1 MATMNY
7 LWIYMKNEILNKL
20 ISIPAYIAVHVFIS
34 LGLLINNCN
43 VFSQIDTGRVH
54 IITGGKNI
62 ASRTSE
68 YEKIIGYD
76 ETGFY
81 VLRKEFRFVLE
92 HYDNDL
98 NLTKKAYP
106 KLFQGLTT
114 FELEYAIL
122 FHGELYLFTSTQY
135 FKKKV
140 LYVETVNK
148 ITMEQNGDRRVFAEF
163 PNFSGNWADFYFVL
177 SKRQQKLMV
186 CGQILAFW
194 KKSVIQE
201 IYVLDRELK
210 TDWHTKKTLLFDN
223 RIPSEMKFHLDD
235 GGNVYLLGQT
245 YQVGLF
251 NFDLDQKNQFVIIS
265 YTNKGTSINKYYIK
279 LTGKFIRELL
289 METGND
295 NNLFCAGLYSERA
308 RYGVSGVVCFT
319 VDNSINQ
326 ITGQNFVYLDPG
338 ESRNILMPAEESKR
352 ILVSHKANYLEVRK
366 NGNFILGAEQQI
378 DQSYDNFNEILLFC
392 FRPNGT
398 LAWRQTIYK
407 KQTYND
413 PDEYN
418 YCSYALFAPLDENRI
433 EILYNDNAKNYIG
446 EKNTRLKTF
455 HTSTKSYLVQVEVN
469 EYGQSGIHIIKS
481 RHRRDPTPY
490 VLGFY
495 DTRKNAIIILNKKH
509 IKYSF
514 SILKFKL

>member
-1 MATMNY
+1 MRISGY
-7 LWIYMKNEILNKL
+7 LG
-20 ISIPAYIAVHVFIS
+20 VHVFVVI
-34 LGLLINNCN
+34 GLLFIAGNI
-43 VFSQIDTGRVH
+43 FSQIDTGRVR
-54 IITGGKNI
+54 IINGDKHI

-68 YEKIIGYD
+68 FEKIIGYD

-81 VLRKEFRFVLE
+81 VLRKEFRYVLE

-98 NLTKKAYP
+98 NLTKAVYP
-106 KLFQGLTT
+106 KLYQGLTT

-140 LYVETVNK
+140 LYVETINK
-148 ITMEQNGDRRVFAEF
+148 STLEQNDDRYVFAEF
-163 PNFSGNWADFYFVL
+163 PNFSGNWADFHFVL

-194 KKSVIQE
+194 KRSIIQE
-201 IYVLDRELK
+201 IFVLDSELK
-210 TDWHTKKTLLFDN
+210 TDWHIRKTLFFDH
-223 RIPSEMKFHLDD
+223 RLPSERKFHLDD
-235 GGNVYLLGQT
+235 SGNVYLLGQT

-251 NFDLDQKNQFVIIS
+251 NFELDQKNQFVIIS
-265 YTNKGTSINKYYIK
+265 YTGKGTSINKYYIK
-279 LTGKFIRELL
+279 LSGKFIRELL

-308 RYGVSGVVCFT
+308 RHGVSGVVCFT
-319 VDNSINQ
+319 VDNSIRK
-326 ITGQNFVYLDPG
+326 ITGQNFVHLDPEAG
-338 ESRNILMPAEESKR
+338 TNILIPDEESRQ

-366 NGNFILGAEQQI
+366 NGDFILGAEQQI
-378 DQSYDNFNEILLFC
+378 DQNYDNFNEILLFC

-446 EKNTRLKTF
+446 KEYKRLKTF

-469 EYGQSGIHIIKS
+469 EYGHAGTHIIKS
-481 RHRRDPTPY
+481 RRRRDPVPY

-495 DTRKNAIIILNKKH
+495 DTRKNVIIILNKKH

-514 SILKFKL
+514 SKLEF

>member
-1 MATMNY
+1 MSKYKFWAAY
-7 LWIYMKNEILNKL
+7 VL
-20 ISIPAYIAVHVFIS
+20 IFMGFQSCV
-34 LGLLINNCN
+34 CN
-43 VFSQIDTGRVH
+43 IFSQIDTSEVR
-54 IITGGKNI
+54 IKNGDRHI

-68 YEKIIGYD
+68 FEKIIGCD

-81 VLRKEFRFVLE
+81 VLRKEFRYALE

-98 NLTKKAYP
+98 NLTKAVYP

-114 FELEYAIL
+114 FELECAVL
-122 FHGELYLFTSTQY
+122 FHGELYLFTSTQN

-148 ITMEQNGDRRVFAEF
+148 STLEQNGDRHVFAEF
-163 PNFSGNWADFYFVL
+163 PNFSGNWADFHFML
-177 SKRQQKLMV
+177 SKREQKLMI

-194 KKSVIQE
+194 RRSIIQE
-201 IYVLDRELK
+201 IFVLDKDLA
-210 TDWHTKKTLLFDN
+210 TDWHIRKTMFFDH
-223 RIPSEMKFHLDD
+223 RLPSERKFHIDD
-235 GGNVYLLGQT
+235 SGNVYLLGQT

-251 NFDLDQKNQFVIIS
+251 NFELDQRNQFVIIS
-265 YTNKGTSINKYYIK
+265 YTNKGNNINRYYIK
-279 LTGKFIRELL
+279 LTGKFVRELL

-308 RYGVSGVVCFT
+308 RYGVSGVICFT
-319 VDNSINQ
+319 VNNNINQ
-326 ITGQNFVYLDPG
+326 ITGQNFVHLDPETG
-338 ESRNILMPAEESKR
+338 GNVLMPDDGSKQ
-352 ILVSHKANYLEVRK
+352 IHVSHKANYLQVRK
-366 NGNFILGAEQQI
+366 NGNFILGVEQQI

-392 FRPNGT
+392 FGQNGT

-413 PDEYN
+413 PSEYN

-433 EILYNDNAKNYIG
+433 EVLYNDNAKNYIG
-446 EKNTRLKTF
+446 EEYKRLKTF

-469 EYGQSGIHIIKS
+469 ENGQASTYIIMS
-481 RHRRDPTPY
+481 RRRRDPVPY

-495 DTRKNAIIILNKKH
+495 DTKKNAVILLNKKN
-509 IKYSF
+509 IKYKYSMLEF
-514 SILKFKL
+514 

>member
-1 MATMNY
+1 MIKHKIHNELMRISGY
-7 LWIYMKNEILNKL
+7 LGVNIF
-20 ISIPAYIAVHVFIS
+20 VV
-34 LGLLINNCN
+34 LGLLFIACN
-43 VFSQIDTGRVH
+43 IFSQIDTGSVR
-54 IITGGKNI
+54 IINGDKHI

-68 YEKIIGYD
+68 FEKIIGYD

-81 VLRKEFRFVLE
+81 VLRKEFRYVLE

-98 NLTKKAYP
+98 NLTKAEYP

-140 LYVETVNK
+140 LYVETINK
-148 ITMEQNGDRRVFAEF
+148 STLEQNNDRHVFAEF
-163 PNFSGNWADFYFVL
+163 PNFSGNWADFHFSL
-177 SKRQQKLMV
+177 SKRRQKLMV

-194 KKSVIQE
+194 KKSIIQE

-210 TDWHTKKTLLFDN
+210 TDWHIRKTLFFDH
-223 RIPSEMKFHLDD
+223 RLPSERKFHLDD
-235 GGNVYLLGQT
+235 SGNVYLLGQT

-251 NFDLDQKNQFVIIS
+251 NFELDKRNQFVIIS
-265 YTNKGTSINKYYIK
+265 YTGKGTTINKYYIK
-279 LTGKFIRELL
+279 LSGKFIRELL

-308 RYGVSGVVCFT
+308 RHGVSGVVCFT

-326 ITGQNFVYLDPG
+326 ITGQNFVPLDPEAG
-338 ESRNILMPAEESKR
+338 KNILMPDEESR
-352 ILVSHKANYLEVRK
+352 QILVSHKANYLEVRK

-392 FRPNGT
+392 FRPNGI
-398 LAWRQTIYK
+398 LAWRKTIYK

-446 EKNTRLKTF
+446 KEYKRLKTF

-469 EYGQSGIHIIKS
+469 EYGQASTHIIKS
-481 RHRRDPTPY
+481 RRRRDPTPY
-490 VLGFY
+490 VTGFY

-514 SILKFKL
+514 SKLEF